1 MASRAAEP
9 AHAQGHPVSELE
21 GKVGLVTGASSG
33 LGIEFARILAE
44 RGCHLVLVAR
54 REDRLE
60 EIAGELRG
68 RNGVEVRTIP
78 MDLSQK
84 DSARE
89 LYDRTRELGLQV
101 EVLVNNAGF
110 GIFGDFKDIPW
121 ERERE
126 MLELDI
132 LTLVQLTKLFLKDM
146 VARGHGYVLQVA
158 SIGAYQPSPSY
169 ATYSAAKSFVLHFGE
184 AIHYELRGTG
194 VKVSVVSPGV
204 IATEFLK
211 VAGQKPNLYQ
221 RLAMMRSRAVAE
233 MGIRAMLRGK
243 PSKVT
248 GWMNFLS
255 VLGLRL
261 LPRRAMTATA
271 GFLMKDERRA

>member
-1 MASRAAEP
+1 MEHTLAS
-9 AHAQGHPVSELE
+9 HAMSDLE
-21 GKVGLVTGASSG
+21 GKLGLVTGASSG
-33 LGIEFARILAE
+33 LGVEFARILAE

-54 REDRLE
+54 REDRLQA
-60 EIAGELRG
+60 IAEELRG
-68 RNGVEVRTIP
+68 QHDVEVHVIP
-78 MDLSQK
+78 VDLSK
-84 DSARE
+84 TDSARE

-101 EVLVNNAGF
+101 DVLVNNAGF
-110 GIFGDFKDIPW
+110 GIFGDFVGIPW

-132 LTLVQLTKLFLKDM
+132 LTLVHLTKLFLKDM

-184 AIHYELRGTG
+184 AIRYELRGTG

-204 IATEFLK
+204 TATEFLE
-211 VAGQKPNLYQ
+211 VTGQKPNLYQ
-221 RLAMMRSRAVAE
+221 RLVRMRSRSVAE
-233 MGIRAMLRGK
+233 MGIRAMLKGK

-248 GWMNFLS
+248 GRMNFLS
-255 VLGLRL
+255 VLSLRL
-261 LPRRAMTATA
+261 LPRRAMTAAA
-271 GFLMKDERRA
+271 GILMKGERRN